1 MKIREL
7 LDGGRVTLS
16 FEVFPPKAD
25 ADFEPIREAV
35 EAISALR
42 PDFMS
47 VTYGAS
53 GGTSKNT
60 VRIASYLQNGCG
72 TTALAHLSCV
82 SSTRQEVAGMLGE
95 LKANHIEN
103 ILALRGDIPEQG
115 AFPLPGN
122 YQYAYQLIEDI
133 RKTAPDVCIGA
144 ACYPEGH
151 VECGSKEQDILYLKQ
166 KVESGCDFLTT
177 QMFFDNGVLYSFLYR
192 ILARNIE
199 LPVIA
204 GVMPVTNGRQ
214 IARICRLSGTSL
226 PARFR
231 MIVDKFGGNPA
242 AMKQAGIAY
251 ATEQIIDLIANGVR
265 GIHVYTMNKPDVAA
279 SIAANLSH
287 ILGREASGV

>member
-35 EAISALR
+35 GAISALR

-151 VECGSKEQDILYLKQ
+151 VECGSKEQDILYL
-166 KVESGCDFLTT
+166 EIS
-177 QMFFDNGVLYSFLYR
+177 S
-192 ILARNIE
+192 
-199 LPVIA
+199 
-204 GVMPVTNGRQ
+204 
-214 IARICRLSGTSL
+214 CRSS
-226 PARFR
+226 
-231 MIVDKFGGNPA
+231 
-242 AMKQAGIAY
+242 
-251 ATEQIIDLIANGVR
+251 R
-265 GIHVYTMNKPDVAA
+265 G
-279 SIAANLSH
+279 SC
-287 ILGREASGV
+287 R

>member
-35 EAISALR
+35 GAISALR

-231 MIVDKFGGNPA
+231 MIVDKFGSNPA

-265 GIHVYTMNKPDVAA
+265 GVHVYTMNKPDVAA

-287 ILGREASGV
+287 ILEREELSV

>member
-1 MKIREL
+1 MVRAPAVRGNAL
-7 LDGGRVTLS
+7 W
-16 FEVFPPKAD
+16 KA
-25 ADFEPIREAV
+25 
-35 EAISALR
+35 
-42 PDFMS
+42 
-47 VTYGAS
+47 
-53 GGTSKNT
+53 
-60 VRIASYLQNGCG
+60 C
-72 TTALAHLSCV
+72 
-82 SSTRQEVAGMLGE
+82 
-95 LKANHIEN
+95 
-103 ILALRGDIPEQG
+103 
-115 AFPLPGN
+115 
-122 YQYAYQLIEDI
+122 
-133 RKTAPDVCIGA
+133 
-144 ACYPEGH
+144 
-151 VECGSKEQDILYLKQ
+151 
-166 KVESGCDFLTT
+166 ESGCDFLTT

>member
-1 MKIREL
+1 MNIREL
-7 LDGGRVTLS
+7 LNGGRVTLS

-25 ADFEPIREAV
+25 GDFEPIREAV
-35 EAISALR
+35 GTISALH

-60 VRIASYLQNGCG
+60 VRIASFLQNQCD

-82 SSTRQEVAGMLGE
+82 SSTRQEVAGMLAE
-95 LKANHIEN
+95 LKANRIEN
-103 ILALRGDIPEQG
+103 ILALRGDIPEKG

-133 RKTAPDVCIGA
+133 RRIAPDMCIGA

-177 QMFFDNGVLYSFLYR
+177 QMFFDNSVLYSFLYR
-192 ILARNIE
+192 ILAKNIE

-231 MIVDKFGGNPA
+231 MIVDKFGSKPA

-265 GIHVYTMNKPDVAA
+265 GVHVYTMNKPDVAA
-279 SIAANLSH
+279 SIAANLSY
-287 ILGREASGV
+287 ILDREEPRA

>member
-1 MKIREL
+1 MEIRQLEYFREIATTGSINEAARRLNMSQPPLSYQMKQLEAEL
-7 LDGGRVTLS
+7 NVTL
-16 FEVFPPKAD
+16 FERTRTGVTLT
-25 ADFEPIREAV
+25 EAGKLLY
-35 EAISALR
+35 ERAENLLN
-42 PDFMS
+42 F
-47 VTYGAS
+47 
-53 GGTSKNT
+53 
-60 VRIASYLQNGCG
+60 
-72 TTALAHLSCV
+72 V